1 MKQLNN
7 TSRKQRVRK
16 DKIRASISY
25 SKKRGNLLSIDVS
38 SNARHAAGWCIGE
51 HFDLRVYRLKDR
63 FRLVMGHALVNGYRM
78 SSSTQRRGKIVFP
91 IREKLGING
100 AISKFDAR
108 IFGDEIFL
116 DIPKSTDSIIEKTN
130 AYPTL
135 FDWAYGERL
144 EANV

>member
-1 MKQLNN
+1 MKLINSN
-7 TSRKQRVRK
+7 LRRQRVRK
-16 DKIRASISY
+16 DKIRASVSY

-38 SNARHAAGWCIGE
+38 PNVRHAAQWCIGE
-51 HFDLRVYRLKDR
+51 HFDLKIYSLKDR
-63 FRLVMGHALVNGYRM
+63 YRLVIGHALMNGYRM
-78 SSSTQRRGKIVFP
+78 SSSSQRRAKIVFP
-91 IREKLGING
+91 IRQRLGITG
-100 AISKFDAR
+100 TISKFEAR

-116 DIPKSTDSIIEKTN
+116 DVPKKTNLLIDKSN

>member
-1 MKQLNN
+1 MKLIN
-7 TSRKQRVRK
+7 SKLRRQRVRK

-25 SKKRGNLLSIDVS
+25 SKKRGNLLTIDVS
-38 SNARHAAGWCIGE
+38 PKFRHDAQWCIGE
-51 HFDLRVYRLKDR
+51 HFDLEIYSLKDR
-63 FRLVMGHALVNGYRM
+63 FRLVIGHALMNGYRM
-78 SSSTQRRGKIVFP
+78 SSSSQRRAKIVFP
-91 IREKLGING
+91 IRQRLGITG
-100 AISKFDAR
+100 TISKFEAQ

-116 DIPKSTDSIIEKTN
+116 DVPKKTNLIMDKSN